1 MNVLKKLIDSRVALQ
16 HKSLNKSGHNSHVGY
31 KYFEL
36 ADFLPSVQQIFQEKG
51 LVDVISFTE
60 TLATMII
67 FDIEDGSSVTFT
79 SPMGSANLRGCHEV
93 QNIGAVSSYQRR
105 YLYTTALAIVENDV
119 LDAVTGDDVK
129 PIVKEV
135 AEKPKAIL
143 IGQNSEVFTKERPQG
158 RTAEQLLLVD
168 KLIEWAEVS
177 TTEAELK
184 SVWKANQ
191 SKIEDIKSSDAD
203 GYKRLQARFA
213 ELKLLLKGE

>member
-1 MNVLKKLIDSRVALQ
+1 LNVLKKLIDSRVALQ
-16 HKSLNKSGHNSHVGY
+16 HKSLNKSGHNKFAGY

-36 ADFLPSVQQIFQEKG
+36 ADFLPTVQQIFQEKG

-60 TLATMII
+60 TLATMIV
-67 FDIEDGSSVTFT
+67 FDIEDGSSVSFT
-79 SPMGSANLRGCHEV
+79 SPMGSANLKGCHEV
-93 QNIGAVSSYQRR
+93 QNIGAVESYQRR
-105 YLYTTALAIVENDV
+105 YLYTAALAIVENDV
-119 LDAVTGDDVK
+119 LDAVTGDD
-129 PIVKEV
+129 
-135 AEKPKAIL
+135 KPKAIL
-143 IGQNSEVFTKERPQG
+143 IGQNPEIFAKKEEEKVADKPRAQG

-213 ELKLLLKGE
+213 ELKLKLKGE